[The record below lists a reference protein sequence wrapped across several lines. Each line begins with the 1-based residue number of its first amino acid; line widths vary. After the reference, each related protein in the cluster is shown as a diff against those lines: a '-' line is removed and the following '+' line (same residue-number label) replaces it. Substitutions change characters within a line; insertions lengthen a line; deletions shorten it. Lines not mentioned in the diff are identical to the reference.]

1 VIYQGTTPLPTSPE
15 DWATLTEDEQKA
27 IYAQYAEVNR
37 TPCVSPGLPL
47 GLPENAKTV
56 QVEDGRALV
65 TDGPYVTVKE
75 AVGGFIVFEAD
86 SIDAAVER
94 ASRIPAALHGGAV
107 EVRPVERYG

>member
-37 TPCVSPGLPL
+37 TPGVSPGLPL

-65 TDGPYVTVKE
+65 TDRLYVTVKG
-75 AVGGFIVFEAD
+75 AVGESTSCCVDGWQ
-86 SIDAAVER
+86 
-94 ASRIPAALHGGAV
+94 
-107 EVRPVERYG
+107 